1 MALTNWI
8 GTFGRAQNKD
18 IKNDLERG
26 YEAALLIQSLEL
38 EYYGDRPVRPDLEL
52 TVPRSVRRRNAG
64 KTTGIPHFFTIRGSP
79 FPAQCPGKMHMKPM
93 EFHQL

>member
-8 GTFGRAQNKD
+8 GAFGRAQNKD

-52 TVPRSVRRRNAG
+52 TVPRSVQVHSAE
-64 KTTGIPHFFTIRGSP
+64 KIPSSPDCLSRFPGSP
-79 FPAQCPGKMHMKPM
+79 KADQQPAGTS
-93 EFHQL
+93 